1 MKNKKGLFVHA
12 DRYDELVRLLKGAN
26 IRYTSMNGIF
36 RFDLISFIIGFAIAL
51 AFGIVVF

>member
-1 MKNKKGLFVHA
+1 MKNKKGLFVKA
-12 DRYDELVRLLKGAN
+12 DRYNDVVRLLRGAN

-51 AFGIVVF
+51 VFGIVVF